1 MAGYIKRNL
10 TKKLLAH
17 IKEYPVVAL
26 LGPRQVGKSTLAK
39 QIINKIPNGVYLD
52 LERPSHLNRLN
63 APEYFFSQNKKS
75 LICLDEI
82 QRLAEIFPLLR
93 SVVDENKKNGQF
105 LILGS
110 AGKELLRQSSES
122 LAGRISYLEMTP
134 FTLLELSKKEM
145 EKLWLR
151 GGFPGSLL
159 SKNELTSVEW
169 RENYIR
175 TFLERDIPQLGLK
188 ISPHSIGRLWNMLA
202 YSHGQTLNSSKIAG
216 SLGVSSHTVNSY
228 MDILE
233 KTFLIRI
240 LPSFSTNLKKR
251 VIKAPKVYL
260 RDSGILH
267 SLLGVDS
274 MNELFGHPIFGNS
287 FEGFIVENIISSLP
301 RWQFYFYR
309 TKSGAEIDLL
319 MIKGLR
325 RVAVE
330 IKVGKS
336 PTLTKGFYT
345 AAEDV
350 QAKEKYLIAPVD
362 SAYTIKGN
370 VKVMHLS
377 NFLKTMHI
385 KYL

>member
-17 IKEYPVVAL
+17 IREYPIVAL

-39 QIINKIPNGVYLD
+39 QVINKLPKGVYLD
-52 LERPSHLNRLN
+52 LEKPSHFNRLN

-75 LICLDEI
+75 LVCLDEI
-82 QRLAEIFPLLR
+82 QRVPEIFPLLR
-93 SVVDENKKNGQF
+93 SVIDERKKNGQF

-110 AGKELLRQSSES
+110 AGKDLLRQSSES

-134 FTLLELSKKEM
+134 FTLLELSKKKM
-145 EKLWLR
+145 EQLWLR
-151 GGFPGSLL
+151 GGFPKSFL
-159 SKNELTSVEW
+159 SKNETTSVEW

-175 TFLERDIPQLGLK
+175 TFLERDIPQLGLR
-188 ISPHSIGRLWNMLA
+188 ISSRFIGRLWSMLA
-202 YSHGQTLNSSKIAG
+202 YSHGQTLNSSKIAS
-216 SLGVSSHTVNSY
+216 SLGISSHTVNSY

-240 LPSFSTNLKKR
+240 LRPFSTNLKKR
-251 VIKAPKVYL
+251 LIKSPKVYL
-260 RDSGILH
+260 RDNGILH
-267 SLLGVDS
+267 SLLRIDS

-287 FEGFIVENIISSLP
+287 FEGFIIENIISSLP

-319 MIKGLR
+319 MVKGLR
-325 RVAVE
+325 RVALE
-330 IKVGKS
+330 IKACQS
-336 PTLTKGFYT
+336 PTLTKGFWT
-345 AAEDV
+345 ATEDV

-362 SAYTIKGN
+362 STYTIKGG
-370 VKVMHLS
+370 VKVIHPF
-377 NFLKTMHI
+377 NFLKTMLY
-385 KYL
+385 K